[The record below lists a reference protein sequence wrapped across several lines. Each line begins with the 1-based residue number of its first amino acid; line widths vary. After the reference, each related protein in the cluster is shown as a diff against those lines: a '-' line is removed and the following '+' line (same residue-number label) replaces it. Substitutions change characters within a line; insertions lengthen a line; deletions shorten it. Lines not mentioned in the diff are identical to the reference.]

1 MNIRE
6 LANHQGYTWWCPGCK
21 CTHAVNVGA
30 ERGPNWTFNGN
41 VNAPTFHPSVLAR
54 GIKQDL
60 TDKQLEQ
67 YDLDCERLE
76 HDQLLAHPVYGER
89 CHVFIREGQ
98 IQFLD
103 DCTHS
108 LKGQTV
114 AIPEW
119 PWPAGE
125 YGGIIDP

>member
-1 MNIRE
+1 
-6 LANHQGYTWWCPGCK
+6 
-21 CTHAVNVGA
+21 
-30 ERGPNWTFNGN
+30 
-41 VNAPTFHPSVLAR
+41 VLVR

-76 HDQLLAHPVYGER
+76 HDELLAHPVYGER
-89 CHVFIREGQ
+89 CHVFITNGQ

-103 DCTHS
+103 DCTHA

-114 AIPEW
+114 PIPAW
-119 PWPAGE
+119 PYPAGE